1 MAGVIRRDIR
11 ARIRSSRF
19 STDRNIFATIVFLV
33 FRDEVGTLQLF
44 VSYLTKFLFCF
55 ILYTRICNG
64 HVYTVLYVHVFYLY
78 KRSYRIIH
86 LTWRP
91 LYIQNGD
98 NKLPLS
104 RTDRQCPS
112 GYVVTTLDCIWVKP
126 WTSEAWG
133 PRDYHSGTTPHT
145 KTWNH
150 KTHSHKKKKNDTH
163 RTVIL
168 DGFECFVSIFPQ
180 QAFGAPT
187 QRHLRVAL
195 GNKKSFASNQAC
207 TIRDELYQRK

>member
-19 STDRNIFATIVFLV
+19 SNDPVRNVFAAIVFLV
-33 FRDEVGTLQLF
+33 FRDDVGTLQLF

-64 HVYTVLYVHVFYLY
+64 HVYTVLYVLVFT
-78 KRSYRIIH
+78 SINV
-86 LTWRP
+86 LTV
-91 LYIQNGD
+91 LYIVLGGHYTFKMVTTNYRYHVQIGNV
-98 NKLPLS
+98 
-104 RTDRQCPS
+104 PS

-187 QRHLRVAL
+187 QRHPRVAL
-195 GNKKSFASNQAC
+195 GNKKSFA
-207 TIRDELYQRK
+207 